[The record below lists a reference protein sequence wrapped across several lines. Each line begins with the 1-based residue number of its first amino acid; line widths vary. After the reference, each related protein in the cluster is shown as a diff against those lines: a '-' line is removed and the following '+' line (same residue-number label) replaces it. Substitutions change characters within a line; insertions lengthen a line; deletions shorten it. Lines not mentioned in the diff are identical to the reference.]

1 MMYSIER
8 FEAVAEDIRIVESEL
23 QFAIL
28 AIADF

>member
-1 MMYSIER
+1 MMYSIEL
-8 FEAVAEDIRIVESEL
+8 FEAVAEDIRIVESAL